1 MLRDFCRPLRM
12 CCIMRSWP
20 ITLFIFWTHPSCL
33 LAQPQEHA
41 DYVDLNLGC
50 PQRIARRGKYGAFL
64 MDDPKIAAAIVAAA
78 ARGLDVPV
86 SVKIRL
92 YPSLSDTIAYAQ
104 MLQAAGASLIAVHGR
119 TRDMK
124 VRALQHDR
132 CHALH

>member
-1 MLRDFCRPLRM
+1 
-12 CCIMRSWP
+12 
-20 ITLFIFWTHPSCL
+20 
-33 LAQPQEHA
+33 
-41 DYVDLNLGC
+41 
-50 PQRIARRGKYGAFL
+50 

-132 CHALH
+132 CHALHLCQGALDSTSLWH